1 MISINKNLV
10 TFLIL
15 ITLLGTFAIL
25 SLQKLLPF
33 AKHTS
38 YYCQSLVNSFSFSI
52 SHYIGYIPFLLIFA
66 LLFVATIKLL
76 IILSKA
82 HYLKKKLLRKTRT
95 NAQFTKVLKKLHLRE
110 TTHLIE
116 SNKKFAFCL
125 GLRNPKIY
133 ISTSLVTVLSREELE
148 AVLRHEKYHMDNRD
162 SLTMLVA
169 SIGESLLPFFP
180 LLSDFLRNYRIERE
194 IKADQVAIQGLGDEK
209 PLIGVLKKLLDTPSV
224 ATVSVTAIADHDT
237 LEPRIL
243 MLLKNNFQYKHFRL
257 KHIVISSISVCIM
270 SLIMLSPVHA
280 VAVPHQGQDV
290 IMICP
295 SGEACLNSCKKEYSP
310 EKNYSEDIIT

>member
-38 YYCQSLVNSFSFSI
+38 YYCQSLVNSFSLSL
-52 SHYIGYIPFLLIFA
+52 SHYIGVIPFLLIFV
-66 LLFVATIKLL
+66 LLVVATIKLL

-82 HYLKKKLLRKTRT
+82 QYLKKKLLRKTRT
-95 NAQFTKVLKKLHLRE
+95 NAQFTKVLKKLHLRK
-110 TTHLIE
+110 TTYLIE

-169 SIGESLLPFFP
+169 SIGESLFPFFP
-180 LLSDFLRNYRIERE
+180 LLSDFLRNYRVERE

-224 ATVSVTAIADHDT
+224 ATVSVAAIADHDT

-270 SLIMLSPVHA
+270 SLIMLSPVYA

-295 SGEACLNSCKKEYSP
+295 SGEACLKSCKKEYSP
-310 EKNYSEDIIT
+310 EKNYSEDITT